1 MTHKLNKL
9 SKLNIIQL
17 NCHSVISI
25 SRKNQIKLFIQ
36 THNPD
41 ILLLSETHLKP
52 HHNLIITGYDIYRT
66 DRIDKA
72 GGGTAVLIKSCIK
85 HQVIN
90 PPLTESMEC
99 TIIKIVCNNKTY
111 IVASI
116 YYICS

>member
-41 ILLLSETHLKP
+41 ILLLSETHLKSSP
-52 HHNLIITGYDIYRT
+52 
-66 DRIDKA
+66 
-72 GGGTAVLIKSCIK
+72 
-85 HQVIN
+85 
-90 PPLTESMEC
+90 
-99 TIIKIVCNNKTY
+99 
-111 IVASI
+111 
-116 YYICS
+116 